1 LIRKY
6 PLIIFVILSS
16 CFKNSLIDRIS
27 DDYFPLYNGFKTKF
41 LHLPYQDT
49 TFIEVLRDTSILGQ
63 EAKITS
69 FFGEQRLFKKDNDY
83 VREYLKEI
91 FYTGEERYV
100 LEEDFIPFIPA
111 IFIKG
116 ENIIDSVKRTIL
128 IEGDTLIYKRK
139 ISIKTDGP
147 KSFRIDEVE
156 FENSFEVIRKLEIK
170 VEGPIINYEKIQNTH
185 EVYTPLKG
193 LIFYIFSED
202 TFKYIGGR

>member
-1 LIRKY
+1 MIKKY

-27 DDYFPLYNGFKTKF
+27 DDYFPLHNGFKTKF

-63 EAKITS
+63 ESKITS

-83 VREYLKEI
+83 VREYFKEI
-91 FYTGEERYV
+91 FYTGEEKYI
-100 LEEDFIPFIPA
+100 LEEDFIPFIPT

-116 ENIIDSVKRTIL
+116 ENITDSVKRMVL

-139 ISIKTDGP
+139 INIKTNGP
-147 KSFRIDEVE
+147 RSFMINEVE
-156 FENSFEVIRKLEIK
+156 FENSFEVMRKIEIK
-170 VEGPIINYEKIQNTH
+170 VESPVKNYEKIQNTY
-185 EVYTPLKG
+185 EVYTPSKG
-193 LIFYIFSED
+193 LIFYISSED
-202 TFKYIGGR
+202 TFKYIGRR